1 MFSTWSLGAWRLI
14 FSRRRGRQCRCRG
27 PQRRRFLYGRLRA
40 RIRLG
45 IDGRPEKRPWSRD
58 RIEPFSLPFFG
69 LEFVFYLNLIFFF
82 WKLAIWGFEKKSL
95 QVVSKAS
102 WRASQPRTDAKETR
116 LDTTQFSTL
125 LHNDVVLSN
134 ISFLFLI
141 LSPRVNYYLLFI
153 IFPLPPSLLS
163 CLRAKFDLQDWSLNY

>member
-1 MFSTWSLGAWRLI
+1 MSVPRTPTAAFPLRTASSAYSTWNRWPSGENTVIARSYRAILSSFFR
-14 FSRRRGRQCRCRG
+14 SRVC
-27 PQRRRFLYGRLRA
+27 FLFEF
-40 RIRLG
+40 
-45 IDGRPEKRPWSRD
+45 D
-58 RIEPFSLPFFG
+58 FFFG
-69 LEFVFYLNLIFFF
+69 
-82 WKLAIWGFEKKSL
+82 KLAIWGFEKKSL